1 MFRLRLEQ
9 ICGRSWGEFREGFWK
24 GMSEFWEGSWE
35 RFRKISGSFGE
46 GEVPTGLEA
55 RFMQV
60 QGKFLAAPFLFAFC
74 SCCWGYGQSF
84 ALNDCV

>member
-1 MFRLRLEQ
+1 M
-9 ICGRSWGEFREGFWK
+9 
-24 GMSEFWEGSWE
+24 
-35 RFRKISGSFGE
+35 SFGKVPGRGFGKFQE
-46 GEVPTGLEA
+46 ASGGEVPTGLEA